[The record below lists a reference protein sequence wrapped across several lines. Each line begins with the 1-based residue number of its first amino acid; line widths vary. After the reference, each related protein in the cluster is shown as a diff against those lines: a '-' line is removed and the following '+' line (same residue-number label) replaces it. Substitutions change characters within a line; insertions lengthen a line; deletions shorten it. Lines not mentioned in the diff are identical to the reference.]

1 VSSFLHP
8 ALFWTL
14 GLPTLAAVALPVLIH
29 LINMMR
35 HRRLEW
41 AAMEFLLVS
50 QKKHRTWVILK
61 QLLLLLLRMA
71 AVAAI
76 VLMVTQPRLHSYVTD
91 LIGGARTHHIVLLD
105 DSYSMSDR
113 WADTDAFSE
122 AKEVVDRIGAN
133 AVKQDRLQSFTLLR
147 FSRAGRPQ
155 RRTEPD
161 MIKEPVSSKFGEKLA
176 ALLWSHDRKAKL
188 EVTQLACGPVP
199 ALQAVAKFL
208 GGDEGEHRVL
218 YLISDFR
225 WRQWDNPS
233 DIRKELL
240 QLGGEGV
247 EIHLIDCVDRVR
259 PNLAIVSLAPTEG
272 LRAAGVPMM
281 MNVTVHNFGPVPVR
295 NVSVALSEDGHG
307 RPAVALAEIA
317 AGKTASESF
326 AVQFSNA
333 GSHRITARLEADAV
347 AADNERYCVI
357 DVPAEA
363 SVLLVDGDAR
373 PRNARYLSIAL
384 APGES
389 VRTGLRP
396 QIETPSHLN
405 TKPLDNFGA
414 INLAN
419 IERLDSSAVK
429 SLEKYVA
436 DGGGVAFF
444 LGDRCDV
451 KFFNDVLYRDGKGL
465 FPAPLERQAELEV
478 DRLEPAPDLEADEHY
493 IFDRFK
499 GKRNSYL
506 QTVAVQRYF
515 AVPKGWRPA
524 AKSGVRVAAHL
535 RNGAPLV
542 IERSF
547 GKGRVMAFLTTAA
560 PAWNNWASNPGFV
573 VVVQDLEAY
582 LAQRPGEESRL
593 AGSPLSL
600 RLDSKLYRPE
610 VQFALPEEAVSRSVP
625 VNATLGP
632 DRMLT
637 ASFFDTD
644 QSGFYEAQLVRADNS
659 VETRRYA
666 INVDPNEGDL
676 EAIGA
681 ERLATR
687 LEGVKYQFEQAA
699 AFQSTTGELAG
710 YNLGEAILYMLVLLL
725 IGEQTLAWSASYH
738 LRRRGVA
745 QAQGGAA

>member
-1 VSSFLHP
+1 MSSFLHP

-14 GLPTLAAVALPVLIH
+14 GLPTLGVVALPVLIH

-76 VLMVTQPRLHSYVTD
+76 VLMVAQPRLHSYVTD
-91 LIGGARTHHIVLLD
+91 LLGGTRTHHIVLLD
-105 DSYSMSDR
+105 DSFSMSDR
-113 WADTDAFSE
+113 WADTDAFSQ
-122 AKEVVDRIGAN
+122 AKKVVDRIGAN

-147 FSRAGRPQ
+147 FSRVGRPQ

-161 MIKEPVSSKFGEKLA
+161 MIKEPVTSKFGEKLA
-176 ALLWSHDRKAKL
+176 ALLPKL
-188 EVTQLACGPVP
+188 KVTQLASGPMP

-208 GGDEGEHRVL
+208 GGDEGEHRIL

-225 WRQWDNPS
+225 ARQWNNPT

-240 QLGGEGV
+240 QLGGDGV
-247 EIHLIDCVDRVR
+247 EIHLINCVDRVR
-259 PNLAIVSLAPTEG
+259 PNLAIVSLAPAEG
-272 LRAAGVPMM
+272 LRAAGVPLL
-281 MNVTVHNFGPVPVR
+281 MNVTVRNFGPAPVR
-295 NVSVALSEDGHG
+295 NVSVALAEDGHA
-307 RPAVALAEIA
+307 RPAVTLAEILP
-317 AGKTASESF
+317 GKTAGESF
-326 AVQFSNA
+326 PVQFSNA

-347 AADNERYCVI
+347 AADNDRYCAI

-363 SVLLVDGDAR
+363 AVLLIDGDAR
-373 PRNARYLSIAL
+373 PRNARYLGIAL

-396 QIETPSHLN
+396 QIETPSYLSR
-405 TKPLDNFGA
+405 KPLGNFGA

-419 IERLDSSAVK
+419 IERLDSSAVRA
-429 SLEKYVA
+429 LEKYVEE
-436 DGGGVAFF
+436 GGGVAFF

-451 KFFNDVLYRDGKGL
+451 KFFNDVLYRSGKGL

-478 DRLEPAPDLEADEHY
+478 DRLEPAPDLQVDEHY
-493 IFDRFK
+493 IFNRFT

-506 QTVAVQRYF
+506 QAVAVQRYF
-515 AVPKGWRPA
+515 ALPKGWLPS

-535 RNGAPLV
+535 RNGAPLIV
-542 IERSF
+542 ERSF
-547 GKGRVMAFLTTAA
+547 GKGRVVAFLTTAA
-560 PAWNNWASNPGFV
+560 PTWNNWAGNPGFV
-573 VVVQDLEAY
+573 VVMQDLEAY
-582 LAQRPGEESRL
+582 LAQRAADESRL
-593 AGSPLSL
+593 VGSPLAL

-610 VQFALPEEAVSRSVP
+610 VQFALPEQAISRSVP
-625 VNATLGP
+625 VNAIRGA
-632 DRMLT
+632 DHMLT

-644 QSGFYEAQLVRADNS
+644 QSGFYEAQLVRSDNS

-666 INVDPNEGDL
+666 INVDSAEGDL
-676 EAIGA
+676 AA
-681 ERLATR
+681 LDAQRLAPR
-687 LEGVKYQFEQAA
+687 LDGVKCRFEQAA

-710 YNLGEAILYMLVLLL
+710 YNLGEAILYLLVLLL
-725 IGEQTLAWSASYH
+725 VGEQILARSASYH
-738 LRRRGVA
+738 PRRPAVP